1 MSLNSSILSFWKQ
14 SIWFGIQSADRLRI
28 LLDVAEQSNTA

>member
-1 MSLNSSILSFWKQ
+1 MSLNSSILSFLKR
-14 SIWFGIQSADRLRI
+14 SIWFGIQSGDRLCL